1 MSQAGDQIGISGNA
15 FSRGIPAM
23 TINWAGPAAAAVHA
37 ATIFNTFDKSLSAEI
52 NDSHGN
58 SGEWLAQRRRNRTLN
73 IRVQAKPIAATMAL
87 ARVIAADAP
96 PQGDFVAI
104 TGATDGSINSGS
116 SSTYDYKCVTA
127 PSVSYTP
134 EGETV
139 ITFDLS
145 CLLADDGKTHIVPG
159 ALSDT

>member
-23 TINWAGPAAAAVHA
+23 TINWAGPAAAAVHG
-37 ATIFNTFDKSLSAEI
+37 ATIFNTFDKSLSCEL
-52 NDSHGN
+52 NESHGN
-58 SGEWLAQRRRNRTLN
+58 SGEWLAQRRRNRYLD
-73 IRVQAKPIAATMAL
+73 IRVQAKPIAATMTL

-96 PQGDFVAI
+96 PMGDYVAI

-116 SSTYDYKCVTA
+116 STTYDYRCTSA
-127 PSVSYTP
+127 PQVSYTP

-139 ITFDLS
+139 ITFDLK
-145 CLLADDGKTHIVPG
+145 CLLADDGKTHITPG
-159 ALSDT
+159 ALTD